1 MVSRESLQEMLATL
15 QKQRDEHFAIYQQA
29 IGAIGVIEHQLRS
42 IEKDHMTVDEF
53 GEALGG
59 KVEAIEPAA

>member
-1 MVSRESLQEMLATL
+1 MISKDDLEEMLGTMR
-15 QKQRDEHFAIYQQA
+15 KQRDEHFAIYQQA
-29 IGAIGVIEHQLRS
+29 IGAIGVIEHQLRF

>member
-29 IGAIGVIEHQLRS
+29 LGAIGVIEHQLRMFD
-42 IEKDHMTVDEF
+42 KDHLTTDEL
-53 GEALGG
+53 GEMVGG
-59 KVEAIEPAA
+59 TVEAIDPV